1 MGDASLQENTYGRL
15 IGAIMTIE
23 FVSLYEKNLK
33 AFQAF
38 HKANPQV
45 WERFSVMADKLRAKK
60 YRHYSHDTLIS
71 VIRFQFDIKTDG
83 KPFKIPNEMK
93 AFYGRMYVEKNNCPG
108 FFSFNHMRGEPW
120 EQFQRYKIE

>member
-1 MGDASLQENTYGRL
+1 M
-15 IGAIMTIE
+15 
-23 FVSLYEKNLK
+23 

-45 WERFSVMADKLRAKK
+45 WERFYEMAEQLRAKK

-71 VIRFQFDIKTDG
+71 VIRFQYDIKTNA

-93 AFYGRMYVEKNNCPG
+93 AFYGRMYVNKMKCPG
-108 FFSFNHMRGEPW
+108 FFTFCQMRGEPDAD
-120 EQFQRYKIE
+120 FQRYKNAEI